1 MAVITISQGS
11 YSGGRMLAETVA
23 DRLGYRCV
31 HREEVLRRAAL
42 WGVSEDDLRT
52 ALEKPPTFFGQSQ
65 RTKYR
70 YLAFIQAA
78 LSEVVRG
85 GNVVYSGLAGHLLLG
100 RGPHVLRTRL
110 IAPMEFRVAMVEEK
124 RQLSRKDAVEYIE
137 HMDNDRQ
144 KWTRFLY
151 SVDWTDASLYDLVLN
166 LELMTLVE
174 ASDMVCLLAESDR
187 FQTTAALRVVLENH
201 ALESC
206 VKAHLAMHHETWDRE
221 FEINANGGAL
231 SVRAAIDGPV
241 QASKIR
247 SIVESVPGVHTV
259 SLKELSLVSRM

>member
-11 YSGGRMLAETVA
+11 YSGGRMLAEAVA

-78 LSEVVRG
+78 LSELVRN
-85 GNVVYSGLAGHLLLG
+85 GNAVYSGLAGHLLLG
-100 RGPHVLRTRL
+100 KGSHLLRSRIL
-110 IAPMEFRVAMVEEK
+110 APMIFRIAMVQEK
-124 RQLSRKDAVEYIE
+124 RQLSHKEAEDYIARVDE
-137 HMDNDRQ
+137 DRR

-151 SVDWTDASLYDLVLN
+151 SVDWADASLYDIVLD
-166 LELMTLVE
+166 LEQMTLVE
-174 ASDMVCLLAESDR
+174 ASDVLCLLAASDAFKSTPETR
-187 FQTTAALRVVLENH
+187 AALENL
-201 ALESC
+201 ALASC
-206 VKAHLAMHHETWDRE
+206 AKAHLAMHHDTWDRE
-221 FEINANGGAL
+221 FDIVADNGTL
-231 SVRAAIDGPV
+231 SVRGTIDGPV
-241 QASKIR
+241 QANKIR
-247 SIVESVPGVHTV
+247 GIVESVPGVHKV